1 MTTLVKI
8 CGLRDRDTVNM
19 AVAAGADAIGFVFA
33 DSVRRVTVREATT
46 AAADIPLR
54 VLRVAVM
61 MHPSNEEWSA
71 VASEFQPDVL
81 QTDIADF
88 EHLEV
93 PPNIVRWPVIR
104 EDDADGETF
113 PDTFVYEGAKSG
125 QGQTVDWQR
134 AAGIAARGNMILA
147 GGLSVD
153 NVATAIATVR
163 PYGVDVSSA
172 VEAVPGEKDPQK
184 IKSFI
189 NAAKSRT
196 KDIEQ

>member
-8 CGLRDRDTVNM
+8 CGLRDRDMVNL

-33 DSVRRVTVREATT
+33 DSVRRVTVREAT
-46 AAADIPLR
+46 AAASDIPQG

-61 MHPSNEEWSA
+61 MHPSSEEWMA

-88 EHLEV
+88 EYLEV
-93 PPNIVRWPVIR
+93 PQNIVCWPVIR
-104 EDDADGETF
+104 ENDTNDEKL
-113 PDTFVYEGAKSG
+113 PDTFVYEGARSG
-125 QGQTVDWQR
+125 QGQAVNWQR
-134 AAGIAARGNMILA
+134 AAGIAVRGNMILA

-153 NVATAIATVR
+153 NVATAIATVS

-172 VEAVPGEKDPQK
+172 VEAAPGEKDPHK

-189 NAAKSRT
+189 NAAKSRAED
-196 KDIEQ
+196 KE

>member
-1 MTTLVKI
+1 VTALIKI
-8 CGLRDRDTVNM
+8 CGLRDRDMVNK

-33 DSVRRVTVREATT
+33 DSVRRVTVREAMT
-46 AAADIPLR
+46 AASEIPQR

-61 MHPSNEEWSA
+61 MHPSKEEWTA

-88 EHLEV
+88 EYLDV

-104 EDDADGETF
+104 EDNTDAQTF

-153 NVATAIATVR
+153 NVATAIATVS

-172 VEAVPGEKDPQK
+172 VESAPGQKDPHK

-189 NAAKSRT
+189 NAAKNRT